1 MRRWHVLSI
10 VLLAA
15 YSHAAESPAYTAKQ
29 LAALPLGEWLT
40 NGGNIHNQRYSPLA
54 EINAGNVGTLK
65 AEWQTHLNG
74 SGMGPPFSGEAQPIV
89 AEGVIYVPTGADDV
103 FAIDAETGK
112 KLWVYQAHLEKTIS
126 TVCCGWTSRG
136 VAIGEGKIFL
146 GRLDGAIVALDQR
159 TGKQIWSVQAERW
172 QVGFTITSAPLYFDG
187 MIVSGFAG
195 GELASRGRVRA
206 FSAKDGKP
214 LWTFYTVPGPGE
226 PGHESWPQ
234 DNSSWAFGGAM
245 VWQTPAVDA
254 KRGLIYF
261 STGNAGPDFNGSQR
275 KGDNLFSVSIVAIEA
290 KTGKYRWH
298 FQQVH
303 HDLWDYDSPS
313 PVVLFDLEYNG
324 QLREAIA
331 EIGKTGWVYILDRV
345 TGKPLI
351 GIEETPVAQEA
362 RQNTAATQ
370 PFPKGDAV
378 VPHSIDIPPAGFR
391 LVNGG
396 QIFTPYWDQAVVAKP
411 SPWGGTNWPPSS
423 YDPRQGYL
431 FVCANDQMG
440 RFLVGPSQEPKPGSP
455 YTQGLF
461 GFSDIPLNGI
471 FAAVDLRTNKLVWRQ
486 RWKDSCY
493 SGSTATAGDLVFT
506 GRNDGRFVAL
516 DSRNGDVLWE
526 YQTGAGVNAT
536 ASVFQFRGHEKVA
549 IVSAGNN
556 FAGSPSGDSLWL
568 FSLQGN
574 LPPSDP
580 PQALAARATA
590 VSLSGGNA
598 AAGALVFA
606 QVCAACHGEE
616 GKGGH
621 GAGPDITKVNALE
634 LVANTVISGKNNMPP
649 FAATLTFAQIRDVAA
664 YVATQLGKNR
674 DLSVPQ

>member
-1 MRRWHVLSI
+1 MHRWLALAV
-10 VLLAA
+10 VLLGP
-15 YSHAAESPAYTAKQ
+15 YCRAAEP
-29 LAALPLGEWLT
+29 AALTSQQLVELPVEGWVT
-40 NGGNIHNQRYSPLA
+40 NGGNIYNQRYSPLA
-54 EINAGNVGTLK
+54 EINRGNVGTMK
-65 AEWQTHLNG
+65 AQWQTHLDG

-89 AEGVIYVPTGADDV
+89 QDGVMFVPTGADDV
-103 FAIDAETGK
+103 FAIDVETGTH
-112 KLWVYQAHLEKTIS
+112 LWTYHAHLEKTIS

-136 VAIGEGKIFL
+136 VALGEGKVFL

-159 TGKQIWSVQAERW
+159 TGRQLWSMQAERW
-172 QVGFTITSAPLYFDG
+172 QDGFTITSAPLYFDG
-187 MIVSGFAG
+187 MVITGFAG
-195 GELASRGRVRA
+195 GELTARGRVRA
-206 FSAKDGKP
+206 FRANDGKP

-226 PGHESWPQ
+226 LGHDSWPQ
-234 DNSSWAFGGAM
+234 DNVSWQYGGAM
-245 VWQTPAVDA
+245 VWQTPAVDP
-254 KRGLIYF
+254 KHGLLYF
-261 STGNAGPDFNGSQR
+261 STGNAGPDFNGSLR
-275 KGDNLFSVSIVAIEA
+275 KGDNLFSVSMVAIEA

-313 PVVLFDLEYNG
+313 PVVLFDLQYGG
-324 QLREAIA
+324 QTREAIA

-351 GIEETPVAQEA
+351 GIDEKAVAQEP

-370 PFPKGDAV
+370 PFPVGDPV
-378 VPHSIDIPPAGFR
+378 VPHAIDIPPAGFR
-391 LVNGG
+391 LVNDG
-396 QIFTPYWDQAVVAKP
+396 QIFTPFWDEAVVAKP

-423 YDPRQGYL
+423 YDPRHGFL

-440 RFLVGPSQEPKPGSP
+440 RFLVGPSKTPTPGTS

-471 FAAVDLRTNKLVWRQ
+471 FAAVDLRTNRIVWRQ

-526 YQTGAGVNAT
+526 FQTGAGVNAT
-536 ASVFQFRGHEKVA
+536 ASIFDYRGRQKIA
-549 IVSAGNN
+549 IVSAGNT
-556 FAGSPSGDSLWL
+556 FAGSPAGDSVWL
-568 FSLQGN
+568 FSLDGK
-574 LPPSDP
+574 LPPSEP

-590 VSLSGGNA
+590 VTLAGGNA
-598 AAGALVFA
+598 AAGAAVFA
-606 QVCAACHGEE
+606 QLCAACHGEE

-621 GAGPDITKVNALE
+621 GGGPDITQVTALE
-634 LVANTVISGKNNMPP
+634 LVANTVIAGKNAMPP
-649 FAATLTFAQIRDVAA
+649 FAAALTFAQIRDVAT
-664 YVATQLGKNR
+664 YVTTALGK
-674 DLSVPQ
+674 

>member
-1 MRRWHVLSI
+1 MLRVF
-10 VLLAA
+10 LLAVILLPA
-15 YSHAAESPAYTAKQ
+15 YGGAADSPAFTAKQ
-29 LAALPLGEWLT
+29 LSELPATAWPT
-40 NGGNIHNQRYSPLA
+40 NGGDIHNRRYSPLT
-54 EINAGNVGTLK
+54 EINASNVAALK
-65 AEWQTHLNG
+65 AAWQSHLDG
-74 SGMGPPFSGEAQPIV
+74 SGVGPPFSGEAQPIV
-89 AEGVIYVPTGADDV
+89 QDGVMYVSTGADDV
-103 FAIDAETGK
+103 FAIDVETGK
-112 KLWVYQAHLEKTIS
+112 HLWVYQAHLEKTIS
-126 TVCCGWTSRG
+126 TVCCGWVSRG
-136 VAIGEGKIFL
+136 VALGEGKVFL
-146 GRLDGAIVALDQR
+146 GRLDGALVALDQH
-159 TGKQIWSVQAERW
+159 TGKPLWSVQAERW
-172 QVGFTITSAPLYFDG
+172 QDGFTITSAPLYFDG

-195 GELASRGRVRA
+195 GELAARGRVRA
-206 FSAKDGKP
+206 FNAKTGKP
-214 LWTFYTVPGPGE
+214 LWTFYTIPGPGQV
-226 PGHESWPQ
+226 GHETWPQ
-234 DNSSWAFGGAM
+234 DNIAWQYGGAM

-254 KRGLIYF
+254 QHGLIYF
-261 STGNAGPDFNGSQR
+261 STGNAGPDFNGSLR

-313 PVVLFDLEYNG
+313 PVVLFDLDYNG
-324 QLREAIA
+324 QHREAIA

-345 TGKPLI
+345 TGRPLI
-351 GIEETPVAQEA
+351 GIDEMPVPQEL

-370 PFPKGDAV
+370 PFPIGDPV

-391 LVNGG
+391 LVNEGR
-396 QIFTPYWDQAVVAKP
+396 IFTPYWDKPVVAKP

-431 FVCANDQMG
+431 FVCGNDQMG
-440 RFLVGPSQEPKPGSP
+440 RFLVGESKEPKPGTP

-471 FAAVDLRTNKLVWRQ
+471 FAAVDLHTNKIVWRQ

-526 YQTGAGVNAT
+526 FQTGAGVNST
-536 ASVFQFRGHEKVA
+536 ASVFQHNGHQKVA

-556 FAGSPSGDSLWL
+556 FAGSPAGDSVWL
-568 FSLQGN
+568 FSLDGT
-574 LPPSDP
+574 LPSSEP
-580 PQALAARATA
+580 PQSLAAKATA
-590 VSLSGGNA
+590 ISLTGGDP
-598 AAGALVFA
+598 AAGARVFL

-621 GAGPDITKVNALE
+621 GAGPDITQVVAPE
-634 LVANTVISGKNNMPP
+634 LVANTVIAGKNNMPP
-649 FAATLTFAQIRDVAA
+649 FAAVLTFAQIRDVAA
-664 YVATQLGKNR
+664 YVATQLGK
-674 DLSVPQ
+674 

>member
-1 MRRWHVLSI
+1 MLRSLALI

-15 YSHAAESPAYTAKQ
+15 GAQAADLTAFTAQ
-29 LAALPLGEWLT
+29 RLTDLPVNDWVT
-40 NGGNIHNQRYSPLA
+40 NGGNIYNQRYSPLT
-54 EINAGNVGTLK
+54 EINSTNVGTLR
-65 AEWQTHLNG
+65 AEWQTHLQG
-74 SGMGPPFSGEAQPIV
+74 SGVGPPFSGEAQPIV
-89 AEGVIYVPTGADDV
+89 KDGVMFVSTGADDV
-103 FAIDAETGK
+103 FAIDVETGK
-112 KLWVYQAHLEKTIS
+112 HLWVYQSHLEKTIS
-126 TVCCGWTSRG
+126 TVCCGWLSRG

-159 TGKQIWSVQAERW
+159 TGKPVWSVQAERW
-172 QVGFTITSAPLYFDG
+172 QDGLTITSAPLYYEG
-187 MIVSGFAG
+187 MIITGFAG
-195 GELASRGRVRA
+195 GELAARGRVRA
-206 FSAKDGKP
+206 FSARTGKS
-214 LWTFYTVPGPGE
+214 LWTFYTIPGPGE
-226 PGHESWPQ
+226 AGHQSWPQ
-234 DNSSWAFGGAM
+234 DNLLWQHGGAM

-254 KRGLIYF
+254 KHGLIYF
-261 STGNAGPDFNGSQR
+261 STGNAAPDFNGSLR

-303 HDLWDYDSPS
+303 HDLWDYDSAS
-313 PVVLFDLEYNG
+313 PVVLFDLVYNG

-331 EIGKTGWVYILDRV
+331 EVGKTGWVYILDRV

-351 GIEETPVAQEA
+351 GIDETPVPQES

-370 PFPKGDAV
+370 PFPIGDPV
-378 VPHSIDIPPAGFR
+378 VPQSIDIPPAGFR
-391 LVNGG
+391 LINEGR
-396 QIFTPYWDQAVVAKP
+396 IFTPYWDQAVVAKP

-423 YDPRQGYL
+423 YDPRRGFL

-440 RFLVGPSQEPKPGSP
+440 RFMVGESKEPKSGTG

-471 FAAVDLRTNKLVWRQ
+471 FAAVDLRTNQIVWRQ

-493 SGSTATAGDLVFT
+493 SGSAATAGDVVFT
-506 GRNDGRFVAL
+506 GRNDGRFAAL

-526 YQTGAGVNAT
+526 FQTGAGVNAS
-536 ASVFQFRGHEKVA
+536 ASIFEYNGHQKIAV
-549 IVSAGNN
+549 VSAGNT
-556 FAGSPSGDSLWL
+556 FAGSPAGDSVWL
-568 FSLQGN
+568 FSLEGK

-590 VSLSGGNA
+590 VSLKGGDA
-598 AAGALVFA
+598 TAGAQVFA
-606 QVCAACHGEE
+606 HVCAACHGEE

-621 GAGPDITKVNALE
+621 GGGPNITQAVALE

-649 FAATLTFAQIRDVAA
+649 FAAALTFAQIRDVAA
-664 YVATQLGKNR
+664 YVTTQLGK
-674 DLSVPQ
+674 

>member
-1 MRRWHVLSI
+1 MRRWLALTVIASAAHVG
-10 VLLAA
+10 AN
-15 YSHAAESPAYTAKQ
+15 AAESPAFTAKQ
-29 LAALPLGEWLT
+29 LTELPVTGWVT
-40 NGGNIHNQRYSPLA
+40 NGGNIYNQRYSPLTQ
-54 EINAGNVGTLK
+54 INAGNVAAMK
-65 AEWQTHLNG
+65 AEWQTHLDG
-74 SGMGPPFSGEAQPIV
+74 SGVGPPFSGEAQPIV
-89 AEGVIYVPTGADDV
+89 QDGVMYVATGADDV
-103 FAIDAETGK
+103 FAIDVETGK
-112 KLWVYQAHLEKTIS
+112 HLWTYQAHLEKTIS

-136 VAIGEGKIFL
+136 VAIGAGKVYL
-146 GRLDGAIVALDQR
+146 GRLDGALVALDQR
-159 TGKQIWSVQAERW
+159 TGRQVWSIQAERW
-172 QVGFTITSAPLYFDG
+172 QDGFTITSAPLYYDG
-187 MIVSGFAG
+187 MIISGFAG
-195 GELASRGRVRA
+195 GELTARGRVRA
-206 FSAKDGKP
+206 FSAKDGRP
-214 LWTFYTVPGPGE
+214 LWTFYTIPGPGE
-226 PGHESWPQ
+226 FGHDSWPQ
-234 DNSSWAFGGAM
+234 DNSSWQYGGAA
-245 VWQTPAVDA
+245 VWQTPAVDP
-254 KRGLIYF
+254 KLGLIYF
-261 STGNAGPDFNGSQR
+261 STGNAGPDFNGSLR

-313 PVVLFDLEYNG
+313 PVVLFDLQFNG
-324 QLREAIA
+324 QPREAIA
-331 EIGKTGWVYILDRV
+331 QIGKTGWVYILDRI

-351 GIEETPVAQEA
+351 GIEETPVPQEP

-370 PFPKGDAV
+370 PFPLGDPV

-396 QIFTPYWDQAVVAKP
+396 GIFTPYWDQPVVAKP

-423 YDPRQGYL
+423 YDPRQELL

-440 RFLVGPSQEPKPGSP
+440 RFMVGPSKEPKAGTG

-471 FAAVDLRTNKLVWRQ
+471 FAAIDMRTNKIVWRQ

-493 SGSTATAGDLVFT
+493 SGSSATAGDLVFT

-526 YQTGAGVNAT
+526 FQTGAGVNAT
-536 ASVFQFRGHEKVA
+536 ASIFEYRGRQKIA
-549 IVSAGNN
+549 IVSAGNT
-556 FAGSPSGDSLWL
+556 FAGSPAGDSVWL
-568 FSLQGN
+568 FSLDGR

-590 VSLSGGNA
+590 VSLKGGNA
-598 AAGALVFA
+598 AAGAAVFA

-621 GAGPDITKVNALE
+621 GGGPDITKVTALE
-634 LVANTVISGKNNMPP
+634 LAANTVIEGKNTMPP
-649 FAATLTFAQIRDVAA
+649 FAAALTFAQIRDVAT
-664 YVATQLGKNR
+664 YVATQLGK
-674 DLSVPQ
+674 

>member
-1 MRRWHVLSI
+1 MHRWPGLI
-10 VLLAA
+10 LMFIAG
-15 YSHAAESPAYTAKQ
+15 YSHAGDSAAFTPQQ
-29 LAALPLGEWLT
+29 LTDLPVNDWLT
-40 NGGNIHNQRYSPLA
+40 NGGNIYNQRYSPLT
-54 EINAGNVGTLK
+54 EINSANVGTLK

-74 SGMGPPFSGEAQPIV
+74 SGVGPPFSGEAQPIV
-89 AEGVIYVPTGADDV
+89 RDGVMFISTGADDV
-103 FAIDAETGK
+103 FAIDVETGRH
-112 KLWVYQAHLEKTIS
+112 LWVYQSHLEKTIS
-126 TVCCGWTSRG
+126 TVCCGWASRG
-136 VAIGEGKIFL
+136 VAIGEGKVFL
-146 GRLDGAIVALDQR
+146 GRLDGAIVALDLR
-159 TGKQIWSVQAERW
+159 TGKPVWSVQAERW
-172 QVGFTITSAPLYFDG
+172 QDGFTITSAPLYYAG
-187 MIVSGFAG
+187 MIISGFAG
-195 GELASRGRVRA
+195 GELAARGRVRA
-206 FSAKDGKP
+206 FSAKTGKP
-214 LWTFYTVPGPGE
+214 LWTFYTIPGPGE
-226 PGHESWPQ
+226 VGHESWPR
-234 DNSSWAFGGAM
+234 DNSSWQYGGAM

-254 KRGLIYF
+254 KHGLIYF
-261 STGNAGPDFNGSQR
+261 STGNAAPDFNGSLR

-303 HDLWDYDSPS
+303 HDLWDYDAPS

-351 GIEETPVAQEA
+351 GIDETPVAQEP

-370 PFPKGDAV
+370 PFPVGEPV

-391 LVNGG
+391 LVNEGR
-396 QIFTPYWDQAVVAKP
+396 IFTPYWDKAVLAKP

-423 YDPRQGYL
+423 YDPRQGIL

-440 RFLVGPSQEPKPGSP
+440 RFMVGESKEPRPGTG

-471 FAAVDLRTNKLVWRQ
+471 FAAVDMRTNRIVWRQ

-493 SGSTATAGDLVFT
+493 SGSAATAGDVVFT

-526 YQTGAGVNAT
+526 FQTGAGVNAT
-536 ASVFQFRGHEKVA
+536 ASVFQYNGHQKVA

-556 FAGSPSGDSLWL
+556 FAGSPAGDSVWQ
-568 FSLQGN
+568 FSLDGK

-590 VSLSGGNA
+590 VSLKGGDVS
-598 AAGALVFA
+598 AGALVFA
-606 QVCAACHGEE
+606 RVCAACHGEE

-621 GAGPDITKVNALE
+621 GGGPDITKSVPLE

-649 FAATLTFAQIRDVAA
+649 FAAALTFAQIRDVAA
-664 YVATQLGKNR
+664 FVASQLGK
-674 DLSVPQ
+674 

>member
-1 MRRWHVLSI
+1 MLRWIALNFA
-10 VLLAA
+10 LLAVCA
-15 YSHAAESPAYTAKQ
+15 EAAESPAYTAKQ
-29 LAALPLGEWLT
+29 LAALPVSDWIT
-40 NGGNIHNQRYSPLA
+40 NGGNIYNQRFSPLT
-54 EINAGNVGTLK
+54 EITVNNVGTLK
-65 AEWQTHLNG
+65 AEWQTHLNR
-74 SGMGPPFSGEAQPIV
+74 SGVGPPFSGEAQPIV
-89 AEGVIYVPTGADDV
+89 ENGVIYVPTGADDV

-112 KLWVYQAHLEKTIS
+112 QLWVYQAHLEKTIS

-159 TGKQIWSVQAERW
+159 TGKQLWSVQAERW
-172 QVGFTITSAPLYFDG
+172 QDGFTITSAPLYYDG
-187 MIVSGFAG
+187 MIISGFAG
-195 GELASRGRVRA
+195 GELAARGRVRA
-206 FSAKDGKP
+206 FSAKDGKA
-214 LWTFYTVPGPGE
+214 LWTFYTIPGPGE
-226 PGHESWPQ
+226 VGHETWPQ
-234 DNSSWAFGGAM
+234 DNAIWRYGGAM

-254 KRGLIYF
+254 KHGLIYF
-261 STGNAGPDFNGSQR
+261 STGNAAPDFNGSQR
-275 KGDNLFSVSIVAIEA
+275 KGDNLFSVSMIALEA

-351 GIEETPVAQEA
+351 GIDEKPVAQES

-370 PFPKGDAV
+370 PFPVGDAV

-396 QIFTPYWDQAVVAKP
+396 EIFTPYWDQAVVAKP

-440 RFLVGPSQEPKPGSP
+440 RFLVGASQEPKPGTG

-471 FAAVDLRTNKLVWRQ
+471 FAAVNVATNKIVWRQ

-516 DSRNGDVLWE
+516 DSRSGDVLWE
-526 YQTGAGVNAT
+526 FQTGAGVNAT

-549 IVSAGNN
+549 IVSAGNT
-556 FAGSPSGDSLWL
+556 FAGSPAGDSLWL
-568 FSLQGN
+568 FSLDGR

-590 VSLSGGNA
+590 VSLTGGNA
-598 AAGALVFA
+598 AAGALVYA

-621 GAGPDITKVNALE
+621 GGGPNITKVNALE

-649 FAATLTFAQIRDVAA
+649 FAAALTFAQIRDVSA
-664 YVATQLGKNR
+664 YVATQLGK
-674 DLSVPQ
+674 